1 MNLLSAGDIVDMRA
15 TASESRLGTAIIQ
28 REVRIS
34 DGGGGG
40 TVYWVASGTVPCRI
54 SPIASAGEGEHVEGE
69 RLQAD
74 SEVVFSFPS
83 DTDIDHNC
91 RIVYGEET
99 FSATA
104 VRGPYSVE
112 VDRRVEAK
120 GIE

>member
-1 MNLLSAGDIVDMRA
+1 MSLLSAGDIADMRA
-15 TASESRLGTAIIQ
+15 TASDSRQGTAIIQ
-28 REVRIS
+28 REVRVS

-40 TVYWVASGTVPCRI
+40 TVSWTPSGTVPCRI
-54 SPIASAGEGEHVEGE
+54 APIASGGEGEEVTGE
-69 RLQAD
+69 RLQPD
-74 SEVVFSFPS
+74 SEVVFSFPA

-91 RIVYGEET
+91 RIVYGDET

-120 GIE
+120 VIE

>member
-1 MNLLSAGDIVDMRA
+1 MRETSA
-15 TASESRLGTAIIQ
+15 ESHQGTAIIQ
-28 REVRIS
+28 REIRVS

-40 TVYWVASGTVPCRI
+40 TVSWVPSGTVSCRVA
-54 SPIASAGEGEHVEGE
+54 PIASGGEGEDVVGG
-69 RLQAD
+69 RLHPD
-74 SEVVFSFPS
+74 SEVVFSMPP

-91 RIVYGEET
+91 RIVYGDET

-120 GIE
+120 EIE